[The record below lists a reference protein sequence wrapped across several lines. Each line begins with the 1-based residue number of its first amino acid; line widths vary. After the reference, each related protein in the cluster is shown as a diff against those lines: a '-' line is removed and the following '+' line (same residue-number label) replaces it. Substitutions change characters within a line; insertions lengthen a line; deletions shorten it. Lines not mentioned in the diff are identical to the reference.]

1 MPQLARHLQD
11 SFERNCPK
19 GSVCRT
25 EVNVVS
31 DELSEMLGCEP
42 QADAMLQ
49 EAATGRRVWV
59 ELATHLVA
67 L

>member
-1 MPQLARHLQD
+1 M
-11 SFERNCPK
+11 
-19 GSVCRT
+19 CRT